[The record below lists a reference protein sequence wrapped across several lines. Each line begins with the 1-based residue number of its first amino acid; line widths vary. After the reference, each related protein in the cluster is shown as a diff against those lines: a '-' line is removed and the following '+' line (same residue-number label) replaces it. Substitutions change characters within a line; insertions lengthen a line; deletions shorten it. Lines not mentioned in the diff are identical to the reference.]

1 MAESEIDI
9 EQQVTITQGLGLQ
22 EEPDKRSEM
31 EAEMMAIISQIS
43 IPSSKFGDKECSEV
57 VSKIKQYVENTNGY
71 YILL

>member
-31 EAEMMAIISQIS
+31 EAEM
-43 IPSSKFGDKECSEV
+43 
-57 VSKIKQYVENTNGY
+57 NGY
-71 YILL
+71 YISDKHTII